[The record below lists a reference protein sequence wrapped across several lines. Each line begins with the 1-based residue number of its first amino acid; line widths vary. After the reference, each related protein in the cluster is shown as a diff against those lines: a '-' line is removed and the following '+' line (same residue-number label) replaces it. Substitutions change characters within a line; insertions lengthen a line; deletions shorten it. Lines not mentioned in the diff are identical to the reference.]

1 MFKIKN
7 RQMFEQIEVQITPQ
21 NQETAWQETENFS
34 NPIARYNAY
43 LNSVCLKTFVAWL
56 QEWLKEETTAIKP
69 LVLPS
74 LKSLITLW
82 EVLNGTAINVGE
94 MRLVLIPSDDLDI
107 FELRVPQEWVDNP
120 NWVGDYYLA
129 VGVNLDSDEED
140 CWLRIAGFAT
150 HRKLKNDGFY
160 NPLDRSYSLPLAAL
174 TPSLLVMELI
184 TGLDVR
190 EEVEELEIV
199 SEAEAEFLLNKL
211 GNNAIYSP
219 RLLPEVAVEKW
230 VALISNEAWREKLYQ
245 KRMGME
251 NTIKPV
257 VNLRRWLEGVLEAGW
272 QFAEELSMEISDMG
286 GVAAGKLITAGAWRS
301 DAMPPVELVVS
312 VTPKINGESVICIR
326 VCPTGRKICLPENLN
341 LRLIDGEG
349 NIIEEVQSETD
360 TQFIELN
367 AVCEEPGEQFCVM
380 ISFEDYSLSETFKF

>member
-7 RQMFEQIEVQITPQ
+7 RQMFEQMEAQITPED
-21 NQETAWQETENFS
+21 QETAWKETENFS

-56 QEWLKEETTAIKP
+56 QDWLREEKTAIKP

-94 MRLVLIPSDDLDI
+94 MRLILIPSDDLDI

-129 VGVNLDSDEED
+129 VGVNLDSDEQD
-140 CWLRIAGFAT
+140 CWLKIAGFAT
-150 HRKLKNDGFY
+150 HRKLKNDGVY
-160 NPLDRSYSLPLAAL
+160 NPLDRSYSLPVAAL
-174 TPSLLVMELI
+174 NQSLMVMELL

-190 EEVEELEIV
+190 EELEELEIV
-199 SEAEAEFLLNKL
+199 SENEAEFLLKKL

-219 RLLPEVAVEKW
+219 RLVPEVAVEKW

-251 NTIKPV
+251 NVIKPV
-257 VNLRRWLEGVLEAGW
+257 VNLGRWLEGVLEAGW
-272 QFAEELSMEISDMG
+272 QSLEETYWAAKESITAQKVYATDWRNEVLPTVRLVMTVTPKEEGKTDICLQLQPAPGELCLQPNVKLIVQNEQQETMQEEEAGRETLFIEINLTTDQPG
-286 GVAAGKLITAGAWRS
+286 DQFCVIITAG
-301 DAMPPVELVVS
+301 D
-312 VTPKINGESVICIR
+312 
-326 VCPTGRKICLPENLN
+326 
-341 LRLIDGEG
+341 
-349 NIIEEVQSETD
+349 QSIT
-360 TQFIELN
+360 
-367 AVCEEPGEQFCVM
+367 
-380 ISFEDYSLSETFKF
+380 ETFEV

>member
-1 MFKIKN
+1 MLDIKN
-7 RQMFEQIEVQITPQ
+7 KEMVEQIEVQITPP
-21 NQETAWQETENFS
+21 NQETAWKETENFS

-43 LNSVCLKTFVAWL
+43 LNSVCLKTVVEWL
-56 QEWLKEETTAIKP
+56 QNWLREDQTDIKP
-69 LVLPS
+69 VVFPAS
-74 LKSLITLW
+74 KSLITLW

-94 MRLVLIPSDDLDI
+94 IRLVLIPSDDPDI

-140 CWLRIAGFAT
+140 CWLKIAGFAT
-150 HRKLKNDGFY
+150 HRKLKNDGVY
-160 NPLDRSYSLPLAAL
+160 NPLDRSYSLPVPAL
-174 TPSLLVMELI
+174 NQSLMVMELL

-199 SEAEAEFLLNKL
+199 SESEAKILLNKL

-219 RLLPEVAVEKW
+219 RLLPDVAVEKW
-230 VALISNEAWREKLYQ
+230 VALISNEEWREKLYQ

-251 NTIKPV
+251 KVKMPV

-286 GVAAGKLITAGAWRS
+286 GVTAGKLITAGAWRNNS
-301 DAMPPVELVVS
+301 MPALELLIS
-312 VTPKINGESVICIR
+312 VTPKTNRETIISIR

-341 LRLIDGEG
+341 LKLVDGEG
-349 NIIEEVQSETD
+349 KIIEEVQSEID

-367 AVCEEPGEQFCVM
+367 AICEEPGEQFCVM
-380 ISFEDYSLSETFKF
+380 ISFEDYSLSETFEI